1 MERAFGRKDC
11 KSRKFWWIDYDGC
24 DFMVNDGKCG
34 SVGKFMVTE
43 FASDDECAKDTE
55 SMIRSKVVRFITRR
69 GIRRHRSPMMK
80 VMHTA

>member
-34 SVGKFMVTE
+34 SVGKFM
-43 FASDDECAKDTE
+43 
-55 SMIRSKVVRFITRR
+55 
-69 GIRRHRSPMMK
+69 HRNSPRMMSAQK
-80 VMHTA
+80 IPRV